1 MPDRVLKREK
11 VNLSNITNTTPN
23 KSMKMSASYK
33 KPTPPPRSASVK
45 NRPQLSSVPIKR
57 TQSADQNSEGYQSD
71 LGSGGA
77 EATKSDSL
85 ILREIPPPE
94 KPRDLKL
101 HVVLPNVGSS
111 RLSTKTLSSP
121 EDVNV

>member
-1 MPDRVLKREK
+1 
-11 VNLSNITNTTPN
+11 
-23 KSMKMSASYK
+23 MSASYK

-57 TQSADQNSEGYQSD
+57 TQSADQNSEGYHSD
-71 LGSGGA
+71 RVGDA
-77 EATKSDSL
+77 EANKSDSA

-111 RLSTKTLSSP
+111 RLSTTKMLSSP